1 MVKLVVTAA
10 LITTLPLL
18 AWARERACCRYS
30 CQQGSV
36 ECPDYCDDSFSCVIK
51 GPTNVFVTESKCEIE
66 RDSKKDKE
74 EEEEGACLAEH
85 FTSYKGFSGHLPF
98 RVLAYPFSGVSS
110 QSTFVGVD
118 VRFAA
123 TNDTRLRFRLMN
135 KSPFCQSSP
144 SLCHP
149 RCVTLSRPP
158 LWGHTVE
165 KKPLT
170 ELSYDCEVGFLIQGK
185 VWRSTAGDDY
195 ELAVCVGERET
206 ETCGVFTLRLP
217 EAQLVEQEDQE
228 LVLLNTIDGV
238 VAHVPLAG
246 PSTEELHVELV
257 QSRDNMTSQVVE
269 ELRVKVTPEDRVR
282 GAVVVRVTDDPP
294 YGRSQVMVTGFDQ
307 LGNAATLPV
316 LSATVTVPHPGHH
329 LTALLAVVLAAVLLS
344 GAIFVIYRRWNLVIE
359 AAAVEPQELVTVGQ
373 IEPVTLL
380 VVTTLENPAHVEV
393 VKLLCRYLR
402 NWCGVA
408 KTYFALDEESGIGG
422 GDPWKWCQETGDI
435 VRQNGS
441 ILFIA
446 GPDLS
451 LSRDSSI
458 HPNLEQNQ
466 AFLSTAHLQVMA
478 GEGRLLV
485 ATFPY
490 SDLTNLPPEVP
501 RHLHAASYPLPSR
514 MNDFLVALLRL
525 PRQPLCGL
533 SSMVPSIK
541 PDVRPANLEREGG
554 PQLLAKVKEL
564 SQASLPPVQKSSYQ
578 LSAKEKL
585 PLIDGK
591 EEQTLLL
598 QKNEKLKDETL
609 QIELEEALPS
619 VCDMENRDRFDT
631 ED

>member
-1 MVKLVVTAA
+1 
-10 LITTLPLL
+10 
-18 AWARERACCRYS
+18 
-30 CQQGSV
+30 
-36 ECPDYCDDSFSCVIK
+36 
-51 GPTNVFVTESKCEIE
+51 
-66 RDSKKDKE
+66 
-74 EEEEGACLAEH
+74 
-85 FTSYKGFSGHLPF
+85 
-98 RVLAYPFSGVSS
+98 
-110 QSTFVGVD
+110 
-118 VRFAA
+118 
-123 TNDTRLRFRLMN
+123 MN

-451 LSRDSSI
+451 LSRY
-458 HPNLEQNQ
+458 
-466 AFLSTAHLQVMA
+466 F
-478 GEGRLLV
+478 
-485 ATFPY
+485 
-490 SDLTNLPPEVP
+490 SDCNW
-501 RHLHAASYPLPSR
+501 
-514 MNDFLVALLRL
+514 
-525 PRQPLCGL
+525 
-533 SSMVPSIK
+533 
-541 PDVRPANLEREGG
+541 
-554 PQLLAKVKEL
+554 
-564 SQASLPPVQKSSYQ
+564 SLDI
-578 LSAKEKL
+578 A
-585 PLIDGK
+585 I
-591 EEQTLLL
+591 
-598 QKNEKLKDETL
+598 
-609 QIELEEALPS
+609 I
-619 VCDMENRDRFDT
+619 
-631 ED
+631 

>member
-1 MVKLVVTAA
+1 MKKFAMTAVFVA
-10 LITTLPLL
+10 TLPLL
-18 AWARERACCRYS
+18 ALARERACCRYS

-36 ECPDYCDDSFSCVIK
+36 ECPDHCDDSFSCVIK
-51 GPTNVFVTESKCEIE
+51 GPNNVFVTESECEIE

-74 EEEEGACLAEH
+74 EEEGACLAEQ
-85 FTSYKGFSGHLPF
+85 FTSSKGFTGHLPF

-110 QSTFVGVD
+110 QSSFVGVD
-118 VRFAA
+118 VRFAPS
-123 TNDTRLRFRLMN
+123 NDTRLRFRVMN
-135 KSPFCQSSP
+135 KSPFCGSSP

-158 LWGHTVE
+158 LYGHHIE
-165 KKPLT
+165 KPLT

-195 ELAVCVGERET
+195 ELAVCSGEKET
-206 ETCGVFTLRLP
+206 ETCGLFSLRLP
-217 EAQLVEQEDQE
+217 EAQLVELEDQE
-228 LVLLNTIDGV
+228 LVLLNTVDGV
-238 VAHVPLAG
+238 VAHVPLIEEVA
-246 PSTEELHVELV
+246 ELHVELV
-257 QSRDNMTSQVVE
+257 QSRDNMTSEVVE
-269 ELRVKVTPEDRVR
+269 DLRVKVTPEDRVR
-282 GAVVVRVTDDPP
+282 GSVVVKVTDDPP
-294 YGRSQVMVTGFDQ
+294 YGRSQILVTGFDR

-329 LTALLAVVLAAVLLS
+329 LTALLAVVLVAILLS
-344 GAIFVIYRRWNLVIE
+344 GVIFVIYRRWNLVIE
-359 AAAVEPQELVTVGQ
+359 AAAVEPQELVNAGQ

-408 KTYFALDEESGIGG
+408 KTYFALDEDAGIGG

-435 VRQNGS
+435 VRQSGS

-446 GPDLS
+446 GPDCS

-490 SDLTNLPPEVP
+490 SDLTNLPQEVP
-501 RHLHAASYPLPSR
+501 KHLQASSYLLPSR

-525 PRQPLCGL
+525 QPLCGL
-533 SSMVPSIK
+533 SMVPSIK
-541 PDVRPANLEREGG
+541 PDVRPANFDREGG

-564 SQASLPPVQKSSYQ
+564 SQASLPVHKSTTYQ
-578 LSAKEKL
+578 MSEKEKL
-585 PLIDGK
+585 PLIDRK

-598 QKNEKLKDETL
+598 QKNQKLKDETL

-619 VCDMENRDRFDT
+619 VREMEDRDRFDT